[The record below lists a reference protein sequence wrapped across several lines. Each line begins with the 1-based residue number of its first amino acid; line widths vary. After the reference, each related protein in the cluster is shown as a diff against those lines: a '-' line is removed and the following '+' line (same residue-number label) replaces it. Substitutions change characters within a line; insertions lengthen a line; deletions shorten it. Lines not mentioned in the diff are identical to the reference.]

1 MPDAEE
7 AHRATVRP
15 IRTAARIPRTS
26 TTTSARSCPPDST
39 ARRRPRPS
47 SAPTAAASSPKARA
61 SVVSAAAPSACP
73 MRTTTEATVTVLFTD
88 IQGFSN
94 LTSSVGDQ
102 EALDALKRHNQ
113 IVRAQ
118 IQNHGGA
125 EIKYQGDG
133 FMVAF
138 PSARRAVLCAID
150 IQRKIAEQNREYP
163 DRPLVL
169 RMGLNSGDVLRDE
182 QDLFGAAVNLAARIA
197 EKAKGNQ
204 ILMSELVKELA
215 GPYPGFKFSDRGK
228 HSDQGLPRP
237 LQDLRS
243 RLVAPTASWCGD
255 AFSATSSS
263 RCQGHNAGSDHARYR
278 FHLQR
283 RGTVSR
289 RTH

>member
-1 MPDAEE
+1 MPPSD
-7 AHRATVRP
+7 P
-15 IRTAARIPRTS
+15 LIPPAGVEDIDHHIGS
-26 TTTSARSCPPDST
+26 LLPAGQY
-39 ARRRPRPS
+39 
-47 SAPTAAASSPKARA
+47 
-61 SVVSAAAPSACP
+61 SAAPPTPIICP
-73 MRTTTEATVTVLFTD
+73 NCGGVVAEGSRFCGQCGRALGLPVRTTTEATVTILFTD
-88 IQGFSN
+88 IQGFSD

-150 IQRKIAEQNREYP
+150 IQRKIAEQNRENP
-163 DRPLVL
+163 TRSIVL

-215 GPYPGFKFSDRGK
+215 GPYPGFKVADRGK
-228 HSDQGLPRP
+228 HVIKGFPGRYKIFE
-237 LQDLRS
+237 
-243 RLVAPTASWCGD
+243 VAWQT
-255 AFSATSSS
+255 
-263 RCQGHNAGSDHARYR
+263 
-278 FHLQR
+278 
-283 RGTVSR
+283 
-289 RTH
+289 

>member
-1 MPDAEE
+1 MSPSDDPVSPPAGVEDIDHHVGSLLPAGQYSATPPTPIICSNCGGVVPE
-7 AHRATVRP
+7 GSRFCGQCGRALGL
-15 IRTAARIPRTS
+15 
-26 TTTSARSCPPDST
+26 
-39 ARRRPRPS
+39 
-47 SAPTAAASSPKARA
+47 
-61 SVVSAAAPSACP
+61 P

-102 EALDALKRHNQ
+102 QALDALKRHNQ

-150 IQRKIAEQNREYP
+150 IQRKIADHNRDNP
-163 DRPLVL
+163 GRPLIL
-169 RMGLNSGDVLRDE
+169 RMGLNAGDVLRDE

-204 ILMSELVKELA
+204 ILMSELVKELV
-215 GPYPGFKFSDRGK
+215 GPYPGFKSTSRGK
-228 HSDQGLPRP
+228 RRIKGFPGRYKIFE
-237 LQDLRS
+237 
-243 RLVAPTASWCGD
+243 VAWQT
-255 AFSATSSS
+255 
-263 RCQGHNAGSDHARYR
+263 
-278 FHLQR
+278 
-283 RGTVSR
+283 
-289 RTH
+289 

>member
-1 MPDAEE
+1 VPESDPLVPPAGVEDIDHHLGSLLP
-7 AHRATVRP
+7 AGQYSATPP
-15 IRTAARIPRTS
+15 IPII
-26 TTTSARSCPPDST
+26 CPNCG
-39 ARRRPRPS
+39 
-47 SAPTAAASSPKARA
+47 
-61 SVVSAAAPSACP
+61 SVVPEGWRFCGQCGRALGLPTS
-73 MRTTTEATVTVLFTD
+73 TTTEATVTVLFTD

-150 IQRKIAEQNREYP
+150 IQRKIAEQNRDFPE
-163 DRPLVL
+163 RPLVL
-169 RMGLNSGDVLRDE
+169 RMGLNAGDVLRDE

-204 ILMSELVKELA
+204 ILISELVKELA
-215 GPYPGFKFSDRGK
+215 GPYPGFKFADRGK
-228 HSDQGLPRP
+228 HRIKGFPGRYKIYE
-237 LQDLRS
+237 
-243 RLVAPTASWCGD
+243 VAW
-255 AFSATSSS
+255 
-263 RCQGHNAGSDHARYR
+263 
-278 FHLQR
+278 
-283 RGTVSR
+283 
-289 RTH
+289 

>member
-1 MPDAEE
+1 MP
-7 AHRATVRP
+7 
-15 IRTAARIPRTS
+15 
-26 TTTSARSCPPDST
+26 
-39 ARRRPRPS
+39 PS
-47 SAPTAAASSPKARA
+47 DPSLPLVDIEDIDHHLGSLLPAGQY
-61 SVVSAAAPSACP
+61 SAAPPTPVICPNCGGTVPEGSRFCGQCGRALGLP

-118 IQNHGGA
+118 IQNYGGA

-150 IQRKIAEQNREYP
+150 IQRKIAEQNRDNP
-163 DRPLVL
+163 DRPLIL

-204 ILMSELVKELA
+204 ILISELVKELA
-215 GPYPGFKFSDRGK
+215 GPYPGFKFADRGK
-228 HSDQGLPRP
+228 HAIKGFPGRYKIYE
-237 LQDLRS
+237 
-243 RLVAPTASWCGD
+243 VAWQT
-255 AFSATSSS
+255 
-263 RCQGHNAGSDHARYR
+263 
-278 FHLQR
+278 
-283 RGTVSR
+283 
-289 RTH
+289 